1 MIDPNSLVTIVFF
14 SVVMSGMGVL
24 FLVFFIF
31 KYRQRQEEFKREKEL
46 LMMEMTKAQLEIQEQ
61 TMQNISLEIH
71 DNIGQTLSLAKMH
84 LNTLSAENLEQQKNE
99 SRDLIT
105 RAVQSLRDLS
115 KSLNGD
121 YILDLG
127 LEGAIERELKII
139 EATGAFR
146 TEFQTGDVD
155 LGLEEQHEVIVFR
168 CVQEALNNAV
178 KHSEASSIKVEVKVH
193 DKDLSIIVADNG
205 KGFPSD
211 KVDSVGMHSIE
222 RRIKML
228 GGKLIMGNL
237 KEGGAQLIF
246 TIPIEKSAH
255 VV

>member
-1 MIDPNSLVTIVFF
+1 MIDPNSIITISFF
-14 SVVMSGMGVL
+14 GVALAVMILS
-24 FLVFFIF
+24 FFVFFIF
-31 KYRQRQEEFKREKEL
+31 KYRQRQEQHKLEKEL
-46 LMMEMTKAQLEIQEQ
+46 LLMEMTKAQLEIQEQ

-84 LNTLSAENLEQQKNE
+84 INTLNAENLEQQKTE

-127 LEGAIERELKII
+127 LEGAIQRELKVI
-139 EATGAFR
+139 EAAGLFHTDY
-146 TEFQTGDVD
+146 QSDDKD
-155 LGLEEQHEVIVFR
+155 LGLEEQQEVIIFR

-178 KHSEASSIKVEVKVH
+178 KHSDASLLSVEVRCRNKEV
-193 DKDLSIIVADNG
+193 IISVVDNG
-205 KGFPSD
+205 KGFPEN
-211 KVDSVGMHSIE
+211 KVNSVGMHSIE

-228 GGKLIMGNL
+228 GGKFIMSNQNG
-237 KEGGAQLIF
+237 GGAQLIF
-246 TIPIEKSAH
+246 TIPIHSREYA
-255 VV
+255 V